1 MLTLEL
7 VRKGAWSALTH
18 SRERERE
25 RERERDRQIVSLSK
39 HDNMLYTFPH
49 GMVLYAPNIEG
60 TLSLRK

>member
-18 SRERERE
+18 PRKRPT
-25 RERERDRQIVSLSK
+25 VSLSK
-39 HDNMLYTFPH
+39 HGNMLYTFPH